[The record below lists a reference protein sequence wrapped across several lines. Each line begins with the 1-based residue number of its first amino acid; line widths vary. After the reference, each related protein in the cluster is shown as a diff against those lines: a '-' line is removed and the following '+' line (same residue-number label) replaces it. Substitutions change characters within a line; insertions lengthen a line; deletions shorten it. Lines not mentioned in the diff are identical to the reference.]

1 MNKHRILVFLVI
13 TSIVL
18 MACGLFA
25 SPNSNSTGQDGGGTD
40 QPLSPS
46 AVPSLESPVSEED
59 VFPLTP
65 DPINVTATLDTENA
79 VTYDKNSYDRSAE
92 TEGADGT
99 LYELRLQNDML
110 LMEDEE
116 GDLAVDYD
124 SDLTMTPVSS
134 IEGLPFSQ
142 GYLAAV
148 HLGPDGAK
156 LVNSA
161 ILSMEIPGE
170 YNPEE
175 LVGFAAD
182 GTGED
187 LHLYPASFYS
197 YDGKTYA
204 EFYITH
210 FSLYGVAPILVGE
223 IEAQQGHPPE
233 NPSSQD
239 DQELA
244 PIIPIETNEDDPAPL
259 LSKKQ
264 LALNKSYDRLIKKKI
279 ENLDQTKC
287 ERVTTVVQEYN
298 TWISKVEK
306 AGLSESYKSQIQR
319 DQNAMLYRLID
330 CIRPTCETCLNP
342 QAGVKPDKK
351 QVGSMT
357 VMIEFARDLT
367 SALHLGDDKNNNL
380 WRVNYECSKNA
391 GLPLPVAGIAD
402 GGPGSGGEKVSCP

>member
-1 MNKHRILVFLVI
+1 MSKHRSMAILVI
-13 TSIVL
+13 TSVL
-18 MACGLFA
+18 LISCGLFA
-25 SPNSNSTGQDGGGTD
+25 SPNSNSTGQDESNNA
-40 QPLSPS
+40 QSE
-46 AVPSLESPVSEED
+46 VPGIASPVAEED

-65 DPINVTATLDTENA
+65 DPINITATLDTEHVA
-79 VTYDKNSYDRSAE
+79 TYDKNSYDRSVE

-99 LYELRLQNDML
+99 LYGLMLQNDRL

-148 HLGPDGAK
+148 HLGPDGGK

-170 YNPEE
+170 YKPEE
-175 LVGFAAD
+175 LIGFAAD
-182 GTGED
+182 GAGED
-187 LHLYPASFYS
+187 FHLYPASFYS

-204 EFYITH
+204 EFYVTH
-210 FSLYGVAPILVGE
+210 FSLYGVAPIVVGE
-223 IEAQQGHPPE
+223 IEAQQGHPPVD
-233 NPSSQD
+233 PSSQD

-244 PIIPIETNEDDPAPL
+244 PLTTIETNEDDPTPL

-287 ERVTTVVQEYN
+287 EQVTTVVQDYN

-306 AGLSESYKSQIQR
+306 AGLSESFKSQIQR
-319 DQNAMLYRLID
+319 DQSAMLYRLID

-351 QVGSMT
+351 QVDSMS

-367 SALHLGDDKNNNL
+367 SALHLGDDKLNNL
-380 WRVNYECSKNA
+380 WLVSNQCAKNA
-391 GLPLPVAGIAD
+391 GLPTLQAGIAD
-402 GGPGSGGEKVSCP
+402 GEAGSGGQKVSCP